1 MRGRWTGA
9 LVAVFFTLVIAG
21 GAGGARAMGTWS
33 PRGQVV
39 VSKTAI
45 ASPSGNVTLLGLY
58 LARANGSQCRALLR
72 KPKGALDLAVSPDGR
87 SVAYRVATSYEVP
100 GDLVVSNV
108 DGSSR
113 RVLATNVTDVQG
125 WVNNHQFVYYEQAAE
140 TRMITIIRTD
150 HSAGTPSKLSW
161 SADHP
166 DLFGGPI
173 ALSPDGQFMTFRR
186 RLVGDRD
193 TPPDVSVNVMRV
205 DGVGGSRDLYHGQN
219 TYAWEPAPSWSPDG
233 LTLLFDDIA
242 SIFRIAPDGSGLRR
256 LTHPRTLTMDVGASW
271 SPNGTK
277 ILFTSD
283 RHVRPAAGGDATDP
297 VGPFDVYV
305 MNADG
310 THLRRLTVTK
320 LPPPPRWV
328 SGSWSGPWSPD
339 SRGFAYGRLLDAAVQ
354 GVDGTGKR
362 TICAGAKKGKITYQ
376 YTPLAWRR

>member
-1 MRGRWTGA
+1 MTCGAGARCGDARLGRRRRTGRGANRTQGNPRGCRRRRCSMRGRWTGA

-242 SIFRIAPDGSGLRR
+242 SIFRIAPDG
-256 LTHPRTLTMDVGASW
+256 
-271 SPNGTK
+271 
-277 ILFTSD
+277 
-283 RHVRPAAGGDATDP
+283 
-297 VGPFDVYV
+297 
-305 MNADG
+305 
-310 THLRRLTVTK
+310 
-320 LPPPPRWV
+320 
-328 SGSWSGPWSPD
+328 
-339 SRGFAYGRLLDAAVQ
+339 
-354 GVDGTGKR
+354 
-362 TICAGAKKGKITYQ
+362 
-376 YTPLAWRR
+376 